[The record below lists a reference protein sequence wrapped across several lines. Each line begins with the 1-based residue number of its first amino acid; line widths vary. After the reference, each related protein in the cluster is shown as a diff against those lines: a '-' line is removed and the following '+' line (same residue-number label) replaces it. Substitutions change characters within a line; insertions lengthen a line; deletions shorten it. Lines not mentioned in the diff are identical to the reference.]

1 MADAAKETLGTS
13 TRDPAVID
21 MFDEL
26 SGQYDF
32 FNRVVTLNLDLL
44 WRSRLIAQCPQGERV
59 LDFGCGTGDLIV
71 RLLEREKAKIVVG
84 ADITP
89 GMLKRAGQVLAS
101 ARALPQSRLAHA
113 DGEQL
118 PFASRSF
125 DLVVSAFVMRN
136 VGDRASAYREI
147 ARVLKPGG
155 SFVQLELAMPKEGL
169 FRVLFLGFFTR
180 LMPFIAGK
188 VHGDRAPYQYLADS
202 LARWP
207 LPEATADELRAAG
220 FSAVRVR
227 PLSAGIVALHV
238 ARLPGA

>member
-1 MADAAKETLGTS
+1 MAAAPRGLLGTS
-13 TRDPAVID
+13 TRDPAVIA

-44 WRSRLIAQCPQGERV
+44 WRSRLVRECPKAQRA
-59 LDFGCGTGDLIV
+59 LDFGCGTGDLMV
-71 RLLEREKAKIVVG
+71 RLLERGKAQQVVG

-89 GMLKRAGQVLAS
+89 GMLKRARQILAGVQ
-101 ARALPQSRLAHA
+101 ALQNARLARA
-113 DGEQL
+113 DGEML
-118 PFASRSF
+118 PFAARSF

-155 SFVQLELAMPKEGL
+155 SFVQLELAMPKGGL
-169 FRVLFLGFFTR
+169 FRVLYLGFFTR
-180 LMPFIAGK
+180 LMPFVAGK

-207 LPEATADELRAAG
+207 LPEGTAEELRTAG
-220 FSAVRVR
+220 FQETRFR
-227 PLSAGIVALHV
+227 MLSNGIVAIHV
-238 ARLPGA
+238 ARMAT